1 MKADFKSIHF
11 KKILN
16 ENRIPLTVILCI
28 KVHSSRHPYI
38 TRHVT
43 VSHVIFK
50 FLLTWLLVKT
60 FPHCHR
66 PLSAEVN
73 EAWTAY
79 RVPAWTRQGVQK
91 VMKKS
96 PGALHTNRAA
106 FRSIIPL
113 ELHAPR
119 LRALTL

>member
-1 MKADFKSIHF
+1 M
-11 KKILN
+11 
-16 ENRIPLTVILCI
+16 
-28 KVHSSRHPYI
+28 
-38 TRHVT
+38 
-43 VSHVIFK
+43 
-50 FLLTWLLVKT
+50 WLLVKT

-66 PLSAEVN
+66 PLSAEAN

-119 LRALTL
+119 LRALTLEVEENQAFFLSGLLPTTKQRKIKIIQAK